1 MREAVQ
7 IQGVIMSANKKRRLS
22 NLQSA
27 TPQTRDAW
35 SFPVV
40 PKICGRFRED
50 PAVFIAL
57 RHGKPMHTASKIK
70 SSSPDLARRV
80 LPCVALLVSL
90 AFALCESTR
99 AQQYNGKELVRA
111 TLLADVKAIEPGQKF
126 RVGVLYRIEPSW
138 HIYWRYSGDSGI
150 PTKIAWQLP
159 PGFKVGSLQWP
170 VPMRDKEPGDLEVFD
185 YTSEVLLF
193 AEVEAPA
200 TLPPDPILI
209 QAKTDW
215 LVCQSLCVPGK
226 AQLSLTLTGGGKVA
240 SDSAQIFQKY
250 ASLVPGQLDN
260 PIKIGFNRNGKS
272 LVAVVGGVPT
282 EAALDFF
289 PIPPDDSVI
298 GHVARDENRL
308 TIPIDTEVK
317 PINRMD
323 GVLVVGS
330 GETRRGYEIDEK
342 TNLSVVQSVRPTA
355 SIGLVEVLQMLG
367 FAMIGGLILNV
378 MPCVLPV
385 ISLKIFGFVS
395 EAGME
400 PQKAFRLSIA
410 FALGIIGCFS
420 ALAAIVVLLQAAGA
434 QVGWG
439 FQFQDSRFIL
449 FISCLVF
456 AFALNLFGVFELSV
470 SAQATQGLAKLA
482 GGEGY
487 GGAFFQGVFATV
499 LATPCTAPFL
509 GTASAFAF
517 AQPGWVTFLVFLF
530 IGLGMAF
537 PYLLLAINPKWLR
550 YLPKP
555 GDWMLRLK
563 QCMGFLLVGTLL
575 WLMWILGQMRGV
587 DAVVELGAI
596 LLVIAILAWIKGAFW
611 TPFSSARS
619 RMLALV
625 AMIFVLLLAGASY
638 GFVTK
643 PSQLVWQPFS
653 KSALD
658 DARSSG
664 KPVFVDFTADWCI
677 TCKTN
682 ERFAID
688 TPRVRQEFLKRNV
701 VVLKADWTK
710 GDPDITEILK
720 KFGRAGVPMYLFY
733 PGGTGEAQPVLL
745 PELITSQTVLDAL
758 NKT

>member
-1 MREAVQ
+1 
-7 IQGVIMSANKKRRLS
+7 
-22 NLQSA
+22 
-27 TPQTRDAW
+27 
-35 SFPVV
+35 
-40 PKICGRFRED
+40 
-50 PAVFIAL
+50 
-57 RHGKPMHTASKIK
+57 MHTGSKKK
-70 SSSPDLARRV
+70 STGLSLAVRV
-80 LPCVALLVSL
+80 SQCAALLVGF
-90 AFALCESTR
+90 AFGICESTQ
-99 AQQYNGKELVRA
+99 AQQYNGKELV
-111 TLLADVKAIEPGQKF
+111 TPSLLADVKAIQPGQKF
-126 RVGVLYRIEPSW
+126 RVGILYRIEPSW

-159 PGFKVGSLQWP
+159 PGFKVGDLQWP
-170 VPMRDKEPGDLEVFD
+170 VPTRDKEPGDLEVFA

-200 TLPPDPILI
+200 TLPAEPILV

-215 LVCQSLCVPGK
+215 LVCQSLCVPGR
-226 AQLSLTLTGGGKVA
+226 AQLSLTLTGGGSVA
-240 SDSAQIFQKY
+240 SDAAQIFQKY
-250 ASLVPGQLDN
+250 ASQVPGQLAN
-260 PIKIGFNRNGKS
+260 PIKIGFSRMGKS
-272 LVAVVGGVPT
+272 LVAVVDGVPHD
-282 EAALDFF
+282 AALDFF
-289 PIPPDDSVI
+289 PIPPEDSVI
-298 GHVARDENRL
+298 GHVVRDGNRL

-330 GETRRGYEIDEK
+330 GENRRGYEINEQ
-342 TNLSVVQSVRPTA
+342 TNLSAIQPERSTA
-355 SIGLVEVLQMLG
+355 SVGLVEVLQMLG
-367 FAMIGGLILNV
+367 FALIGGLILNV

-395 EAGME
+395 EAGIE
-400 PQKAFRLSIA
+400 PKKAFRLSMA
-410 FALGIIGCFS
+410 FSFGIIGCF
-420 ALAAIVVLLQAAGA
+420 AVLAALVVLLQTAGA

-449 FISCLVF
+449 LISCLVF

-470 SAQATQGLAKLA
+470 SAQATQGLANLA
-482 GGEGY
+482 RGQGY

-537 PYLLLAINPKWLR
+537 PYLLLAFNPKWLR

-611 TPFSSARS
+611 TPFSSRRS
-619 RMLALV
+619 RLLAFV
-625 AMIFVLLLAGASY
+625 AMVLVLLLAGVSY

-643 PSQLVWQPFS
+643 PSQLAWQPFS

-658 DARSSG
+658 EALSSG

-701 VVLKADWTK
+701 VALKADWTK
-710 GDPDITEILK
+710 GEPEITQILK

-733 PGGTGEAQPVLL
+733 PGGSKETAEPVLL